1 MYALSFYYS
10 SNWWNKFLLINDVI
24 LWWKFNS
31 DWFNCFFLHNW
42 KGGCEFFL
50 WEDEV
55 INQTEWVGNNGGV
68 LQERRDVDY
77 DNAEIWKEIQS
88 SLRTMWCALVFNW
101 LVLFA
106 FFLMYVFMINGYTYV
121 WRDDLCMFGM
131 KTMKSASFC
140 MVNFCSLRNQILSS
154 KGTFAKLSWN

>member
-1 MYALSFYYS
+1 MHCHFTIPLTDGTNFCWLMMLYCDGNSTVTDLIVSFFIIEREDVSSFYGRMKWS
-10 SNWWNKFLLINDVI
+10 IRQSGW
-24 LWWKFNS
+24 
-31 DWFNCFFLHNW
+31 
-42 KGGCEFFL
+42 
-50 WEDEV
+50 
-55 INQTEWVGNNGGV
+55 GNNGGV

-77 DNAEIWKEIQS
+77 DNALIWKEIQS

-121 WRDDLCMFGM
+121 WRDDWCMFGM